1 MRKQGWK
8 DGWTG
13 RGVDGRKEG
22 RKEGRNGGIVG
33 NELTHKRQRPHKA
46 TFAVEGRKKEKEVKE
61 VKKAS

>member
-1 MRKQGWK
+1 M
-8 DGWTG
+8 
-13 RGVDGRKEG
+13 DGREGG

-46 TFAVEGRKKEKEVKE
+46 TFAVEGRKKVKEVKE